1 MKQNSSEKYWSA
13 RGIKKRNMKHIK
25 KKVFGGIR
33 SKVFI
38 LILFTVALLAVA
50 FMGISLY
57 QSHMLSKMVSES
69 GEAQQAA
76 VSEIAGEGMEQV
88 VTQSLKQSNIAQ
100 ARFVDKMF
108 KEAGDRVTFLADYA
122 EKLVASPNDYEPQ
135 PYSGPDP
142 NDDGKWTAKVIFA
155 DGTDE
160 TDPEIA
166 ERVGLMAN
174 LFDVMISLCPS
185 FGAETIYIGMPEGV
199 HLSVSDESSSWFRD
213 GELISYDPRGRGWYQ
228 KAVKSGGLIF
238 TDGEWDATTGE
249 YCVEC
254 ARPVYEP
261 GGTVCAVVGSDLFLN
276 EMQEVMQ
283 DSPMEGEYNLLV
295 NQSGCAVLPMQAEVF
310 PMAPED
316 RDADL
321 RTSSNEVLATVVT
334 EALQGIDNGVTSGS
348 LEDGSYYVTATLIP
362 TTGWVLVSAFSQ
374 AVSDRPSD
382 LLRERL
388 STVQDEVS
396 QEYQSGLRKMRIW
409 ATVLF
414 GVVLL
419 LTLGAALVLGG
430 HIVKPLNTITRRIS
444 QLDEGNLEFKMEDAY
459 RTGDEV
465 EKLAESF
472 AAISHKTVEYMDRIV
487 KVTAEKERLG
497 TELALATQIQ
507 ASMLPHIFPAFPER
521 SEFDIFASM
530 NPAKE
535 VGGDFYDYFLIDDD
549 HLGLV
554 IADVSG
560 KGVPAAL
567 FMMASK
573 IILQSVA
580 MLGYS
585 PAQVLSRTND
595 AVCSNNETQM
605 FVTVW
610 MGILELS
617 TGKLA
622 AASAGHEY
630 PVLKMPGSAFEL
642 YKDRHG
648 FVVGGME
655 GIRYKE
661 YEILMEPGSRLFV
674 YTDGVPEATNAD
686 NELFGTERM
695 VEALNIQPDAAPED
709 VLKHVRQAVDDFVKD
724 AEQFDDLTM
733 LCIEYKGKQI
743 QDRKLSE

>member
-1 MKQNSSEKYWSA
+1 
-13 RGIKKRNMKHIK
+13 MKHTK
-25 KKVFGGIR
+25 KKIFGGIQ

-38 LILFTVALLAVA
+38 LILFTVVLLSAA
-50 FMGISLY
+50 FMGISLN
-57 QSHMLSKMVSES
+57 QSRMLSKMISES
-69 GEAQQAA
+69 GKAQQSA
-76 VSEIAGEGMEQV
+76 VSEITGEGMEEV
-88 VTQSLKQSNIAQ
+88 VTQSLKQFNTAQ
-100 ARFVDKMF
+100 ARFADKMF
-108 KEAGDRVTFLADYA
+108 QEVKDRVTFVADYA
-122 EKLVASPNDYEPQ
+122 EKLVASPENYEPR

-142 NDDGKWTAKVIFA
+142 DDDGKWTAKVIFA
-155 DGTDE
+155 DGVDE
-160 TDPEIA
+160 TDPDIA

-185 FGAETIYIGMPEGV
+185 FDAENIYVGMPEGV
-199 HLSVSDESSSWFRD
+199 HLSVSDVSSSWFRD
-213 GELISYDPRGRGWYQ
+213 GKLISYDPRGREWYQ
-228 KAVKSGGLIF
+228 KAVKSGWLIF
-238 TDGEWDATTGE
+238 TDGEWDATTDE

-254 ARPVYEP
+254 AMPVYGP
-261 GGTVCAVVGSDLFLN
+261 DGTVCAVVGADLYLD

-295 NQSGCAVLPMQAEVF
+295 NQNGQAVLPMQAEVF
-310 PMAPED
+310 PMAPEE

-321 RTSSNEVLATVVT
+321 RSSSNEVLAKVVT

-348 LEDGSYYVTATLIP
+348 LEDGEYYVTATPIP

-382 LLRERL
+382 LLKDSL
-388 STVQDEVS
+388 SAVQDEAT
-396 QEYQSGLRKMRIW
+396 QKYQARLTKIRMW

-414 GVVLL
+414 GIVLF
-419 LTLGAALVLGG
+419 LTLGAALVQGK

-444 QLDEGNLEFKMEDAY
+444 QLDEGNLEFKMEDDY

-465 EKLAESF
+465 EKLAEAF
-472 AAISHKTVEYMDRIV
+472 AAMSHKTIEYMDRIV

-507 ASMLPHIFPAFPER
+507 ASMLPHIFPAFPEK

-573 IILQSVA
+573 IIIQSVA
-580 MLGYS
+580 MMGYS
-585 PAQVLSRTND
+585 PAEILSRTND
-595 AVCSNNETQM
+595 AVCYNNDAQM

-610 MGILELS
+610 MGILNLS
-617 TGKLA
+617 TGRLTA
-622 AASAGHEY
+622 ANAGHEY
-630 PVLKMPGSAFEL
+630 PVLKRPGGAFEL

-674 YTDGVPEATNAD
+674 YTDGVAEATNAD

-695 VEALNIQPDAAPED
+695 IEALNVQPDAAPED
-709 VLKHVRQAVDDFVKD
+709 VLRNVRQAVDDFVKD

-743 QDRKLSE
+743 